1 MRPLDPN
8 ALISLGLSISI
19 LFVIWKAIDASVAK
33 RRANLDLI
41 KQAIEQG
48 QQLDEKTVRVLL
60 GRAAPRDQRKDLK
73 LHGTI
78 WVALGIGLAMFSLV
92 AFGTTNRI
100 MTGLGVLLVFVGIG
114 LFAAS
119 RVIDAPVV
127 SEK

>member
-1 MRPLDPN
+1 MRPFDPN
-8 ALISLGLSISI
+8 ALISLGLGISI

-41 KQAIEQG
+41 KQAIECG
-48 QQLDEKTVRVLL
+48 QPLDEKIVRLLL

-78 WVALGIGLAMFSLV
+78 WVAIGVGFSLFALV
-92 AFGTTNRI
+92 AFGTANRTMI
-100 MTGLGVLLVFVGIG
+100 GIGVLLAFIGIG

-119 RVIDAPVV
+119 RVVAASTTED
-127 SEK
+127 K